1 MKAMG
6 RAPNESEVQL
16 DPVRPMI
23 RAFRGAVN
31 ICVLDLAPQIRI
43 NEAIV
48 QPQTMAG

>member
-1 MKAMG
+1 MRRGWAS
-6 RAPNESEVQL
+6 NESEVQF
-16 DPVRPMI
+16 DPIRPMI

-31 ICVLDLAPQIRI
+31 IGVLDLAPQMRI